1 MTFGMMFIWWSDEME
16 MVNEETM
23 IIVRALVEKALRTT
37 GLNHLKSY

>member
-23 IIVRALVEKALRTT
+23 IIARVIVNRALNVT
-37 GLNHLKSY
+37 GLDHLKSY